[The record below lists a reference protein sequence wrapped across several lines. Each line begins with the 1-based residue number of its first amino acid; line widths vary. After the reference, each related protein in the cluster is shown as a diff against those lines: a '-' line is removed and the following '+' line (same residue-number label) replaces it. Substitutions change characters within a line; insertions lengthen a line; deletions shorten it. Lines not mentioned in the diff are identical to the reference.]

1 MLDKR
6 YEELEGINTG
16 ELLEFERAYLNGEHA
31 LQPESGY
38 PRPFHPGEFGLAASL
53 WGFGIEGG
61 DAGGRCG
68 DDPLIEQGR
77 AVTLDMRLHRFEPQR

>member
-1 MLDKR
+1 MCCGVWGNTLLLSGNQEMLDKR

-38 PRPFHPGEFGLAASL
+38 PLPFHPGDYGLVASL
-53 WGFGIEGG
+53 WGFEIEGETPAA
-61 DAGGRCG
+61 DAVVA
-68 DDPLIEQGR
+68 P
-77 AVTLDMRLHRFEPQR
+77 